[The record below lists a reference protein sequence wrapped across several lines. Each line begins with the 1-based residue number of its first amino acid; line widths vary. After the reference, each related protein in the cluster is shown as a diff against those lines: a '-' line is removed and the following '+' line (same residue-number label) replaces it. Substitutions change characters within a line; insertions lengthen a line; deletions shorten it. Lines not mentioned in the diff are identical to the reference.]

1 MKWFVQ
7 TESESRAD
15 RLRWRRRKESV
26 GDERAEAT
34 GRPRSRHDHQ
44 GRLEGAIT
52 GNTNTDT
59 TNTTRQ
65 VDHLTHAPDMI
76 YISLQV
82 QNSRLRIIKPP
93 RGDRSSRR
101 RGEVR
106 DRIIIRYF
114 VL

>member
-59 TNTTRQ
+59 SNTTRQ

-76 YISLQV
+76 WI
-82 QNSRLRIIKPP
+82 
-93 RGDRSSRR
+93 
-101 RGEVR
+101 
-106 DRIIIRYF
+106 
-114 VL
+114 